1 MAEPI
6 TTFFNALGLPE
17 ILLWL
22 LTFAIVY
29 GVLSQIQMPKHNATR
44 AIIGMIAGFFVLM
57 AVPGQLITVLSKMAS
72 SLLLVILGL
81 LILIIFFEVS
91 GHKTGKRVIELGP
104 PDKEGKPTIKSEKA
118 ANILEAHPTV
128 FALIL
133 IIIALL
139 IFISSGGLELLG
151 IQQISFGGISGNT
164 LLFLLI
170 IIAAIAWMI
179 HESKG

>member
-1 MAEPI
+1 MPADI
-6 TTFFNALGLPE
+6 ISFFSALGLPD

-29 GVLSQIQMPKHNATR
+29 GVLSQLHLKLSNATR
-44 AIIGMIAGFFVLM
+44 AIIAMIAGFFVLM
-57 AVPGQLITVLSKMAS
+57 AVPGSLIIVLSKMTS

-81 LILIIFFEVS
+81 LVLIILLEVA
-91 GHKTGKRVIELGP
+91 GHKKTIIEVVGK
-104 PDKEGKPTIKSEKA
+104 DEKGNPKMQERHL
-118 ANILEAHPTV
+118 NILEAHSTV
-128 FALIL
+128 FALII

-139 IFISSGGLELLG
+139 IFISSGGLQLLG
-151 IQQISFGGISGNT
+151 IQNISFGGISGNT

-179 HESKG
+179 YESKEK